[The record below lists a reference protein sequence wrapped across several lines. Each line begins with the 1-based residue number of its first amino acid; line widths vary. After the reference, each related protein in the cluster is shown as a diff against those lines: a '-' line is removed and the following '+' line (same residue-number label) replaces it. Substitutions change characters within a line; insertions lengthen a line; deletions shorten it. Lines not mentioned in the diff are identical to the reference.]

1 MPFTYYLSFSS
12 FFSDWQIHSHV
23 VNFLRMYNPYI
34 HDKGIKLFAN
44 KVLFLALLLTSI
56 QLLKYNVFF
65 FDLKVQQWSFHWHP
79 AVDHTCGRARSEP
92 DRGGHCYFCGTW
104 LESHEGSTGIY
115 TFHKLFPFG
124 VTLNCWFA
132 IVILGLGINVHWKKH
147 SCFCSTQPKLLN
159 FFPNCGLD
167 LNFCEFQCFSNFD
180 ILEYVHGNLCSYQ
193 LSSSLA
199 KCLVRLLSQSKWTGH
214 LASMINCE
222 YMC

>member
-124 VTLNCWFA
+124 VALSRWFA
-132 IVILGLGINVHWKKH
+132 IITLGLPKNRDK
-147 SCFCSTQPKLLN
+147 CSLRETFLFLFITTPATQFSFSNLWIGSKYLWISV
-159 FFPNCGLD
+159 FFPTL
-167 LNFCEFQCFSNFD
+167 
-180 ILEYVHGNLCSYQ
+180 
-193 LSSSLA
+193 
-199 KCLVRLLSQSKWTGH
+199 
-214 LASMINCE
+214 INMYC
-222 YMC
+222 MCM